1 LIGHHAGDDPVEDP
15 PSPGSVRSFVAA
27 VRERARVVDLL
38 MIVSVPVLVVA
49 LFALPR
55 PVKLDLALAYRNPTM
70 LAAFA
75 SHYVHLEVT
84 HLLAN
89 LLAYGAVVPVAY
101 VVGVLSGRRKT
112 FLAAFVTF
120 VVAFPFVLS
129 GLNLLFPRPRVGY
142 GFSGIAMAF
151 VGFLAVLL
159 WEYLAVQFGDGQ
171 DRDRSPVLFFLGIG
185 IIAIRVIPSLRAGL
199 AVVVLGVVGSLLY
212 LRPREPDVADGV
224 LETVRRG
231 ARYPGHFHSAV
242 WAVLLVV
249 AIPFVAFPS
258 SPAGDGTVLN
268 VYSHALGYCLG
279 YLVPYS
285 ALRVVGISIE

>member
-1 LIGHHAGDDPVEDP
+1 M
-15 PSPGSVRSFVAA
+15 AA

-38 MIVSVPVLVVA
+38 MIVSVPLLLVA
-49 LFALPR
+49 LFALPN
-55 PVKLDLALAYRNPTM
+55 PVKLDLALAYRNPT
-70 LAAFA
+70 LLTAFA

-101 VVGVLSGRRKT
+101 VVGALSGRRKT
-112 FLAAFVTF
+112 FLAAFATF

-129 GLNLLFPRPRVGY
+129 GLNLLVPRPRVGY

-151 VGFLAVLL
+151 VGFLALLL
-159 WEYLAVQFGDGQ
+159 WEYLAVQFGNGL
-171 DRDRSPVLFFLGIG
+171 DRDKSPVLFFLGVG
-185 IIAIRVIPSLRAGL
+185 IIAMRTLPSLRSGL
-199 AVVVLGVVGSLLY
+199 AVVALGVVGGLWY
-212 LRPREPDVADGV
+212 LRPREADVADTV
-224 LETVRRG
+224 IQTVRRG

-242 WAVLLVV
+242 WGVLLVV
-249 AIPFVAFPS
+249 SIPFVAFPS

-279 YLVPYS
+279 YLVPYI
-285 ALRVVGISIE
+285 ALRILGMSIE